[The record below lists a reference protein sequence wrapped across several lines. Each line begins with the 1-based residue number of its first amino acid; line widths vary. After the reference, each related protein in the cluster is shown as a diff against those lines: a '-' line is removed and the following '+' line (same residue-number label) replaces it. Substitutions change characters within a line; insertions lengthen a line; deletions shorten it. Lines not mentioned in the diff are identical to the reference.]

1 MKGTKSLLSKNLQ
14 TAKMSGSF
22 NLLLLSSDLDSLG
35 INKLLELLLLG
46 NQEVILMGISLSWD
60 SVQSW

>member
-1 MKGTKSLLSKNLQ
+1 
-14 TAKMSGSF
+14 MSGSF

-46 NQEVILMGISLSWD
+46 NQEMILMGISLSWD
-60 SVQSW
+60 SVQSLKWAN

>member
-1 MKGTKSLLSKNLQ
+1 MFAVLNLQ

-60 SVQSW
+60 SVQSLKWAH

>member
-1 MKGTKSLLSKNLQ
+1 MFAVQNLQ

-60 SVQSW
+60 SVQSLKWAN